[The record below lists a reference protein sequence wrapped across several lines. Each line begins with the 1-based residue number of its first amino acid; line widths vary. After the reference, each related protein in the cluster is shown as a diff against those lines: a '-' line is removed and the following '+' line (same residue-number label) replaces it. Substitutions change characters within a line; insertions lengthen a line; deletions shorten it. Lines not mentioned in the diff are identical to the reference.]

1 MKGMRWILQN
11 TLTKNQND
19 KMTEI
24 RVVHSRIKVVRLQV
38 LTSLIQAEMLLNTM
52 KMQIQNN

>member
-24 RVVHSRIKVVRLQV
+24 RVTHSRLKVLRLQV